1 MERGQGQGPDVQ
13 QGWWSGG
20 RGRARQGGRRLSP
33 GLGSRTSTSRP
44 SFSPIFSSLPR
55 RLRSSAWM
63 EKLALLTWG
72 VSAFLVDLAAWFVM
86 PLRPE
91 SCFRPNLVSFIG
103 RSRAR
108 EAASRAPE

>member
-1 MERGQGQGPDVQ
+1 
-13 QGWWSGG
+13 
-20 RGRARQGGRRLSP
+20 
-33 GLGSRTSTSRP
+33 
-44 SFSPIFSSLPR
+44 
-55 RLRSSAWM
+55 M